1 MTLGRQIA
9 AVIVGIVFSY
19 LAGAA
24 CGYFL
29 YRISGQWPHAV
40 PVLAR
45 YVLNPVIALLTGA
58 LVGALAKYRPA
69 LLAALSLVRFEF
81 IPLLDRRPDG
91 AHLLFMAF
99 LAVISLLLG
108 GAAAKATFRMRGR
121 RLASGLART

>member
-1 MTLGRQIA
+1 MVRQIA
-9 AVIVGIVFSY
+9 AVIAGIVFSY

-29 YRISGQWPHAV
+29 YRVSGQWPHAV

-45 YVLNPVIALLTGA
+45 YVLNPVIALLAGA

-81 IPLLDRRPDG
+81 TPLLDRRLNG
-91 AHLLFMAF
+91 AHLMLMII
-99 LAVISLLLG
+99 LAGLSLLLG
-108 GAAAKATFRMRGR
+108 AVAANTIFRIRER
-121 RLASGLART
+121 KLQSVLVRT

>member
-1 MTLGRQIA
+1 MGRQIA
-9 AVIVGIVFSY
+9 TVIAGIVFSY

-29 YRISGQWPHAV
+29 YRVSGQWPHAV

-81 IPLLDRRPDG
+81 IPLLDRRLTG
-91 AHLLFMAF
+91 AHLMLMII
-99 LAVISLLLG
+99 LAVLSLLLG
-108 GAAAKATFRMRGR
+108 AVAANSTFRIRAR
-121 RLASGLART
+121 SAQTVPART